1 MDIPLSPQLFSRL
14 DEGDDAVFYSEP
26 RLVRHIDDT
35 ACASLTAFLDTVLS
49 PGSNVLDLM
58 SSYASHL
65 PKDKKF
71 ASVIGLGMNQVELDE
86 NPQLT
91 DSVVQNLAINTRLP
105 FDDGAFQSCLLTVS
119 VQYLVH
125 PIAVFHE
132 IARVL
137 SPGSPCIVSF
147 SNRCFPTK
155 AVAIWHRL
163 TSTGHAKLVSHY
175 FNITGKFGPCTVQEM
190 SPEKG
195 QGDPLFVI
203 SANTL

>member
-1 MDIPLSPQLFSRL
+1 MTSAFQDYKSHDMDIPLSPQLFSRL

-91 DSVVQNLAINTRLP
+91 DSVVQNLAINTR
-105 FDDGAFQSCLLTVS
+105 
-119 VQYLVH
+119 
-125 PIAVFHE
+125 
-132 IARVL
+132 
-137 SPGSPCIVSF
+137 
-147 SNRCFPTK
+147 
-155 AVAIWHRL
+155 
-163 TSTGHAKLVSHY
+163 
-175 FNITGKFGPCTVQEM
+175 
-190 SPEKG
+190 
-195 QGDPLFVI
+195 
-203 SANTL
+203 